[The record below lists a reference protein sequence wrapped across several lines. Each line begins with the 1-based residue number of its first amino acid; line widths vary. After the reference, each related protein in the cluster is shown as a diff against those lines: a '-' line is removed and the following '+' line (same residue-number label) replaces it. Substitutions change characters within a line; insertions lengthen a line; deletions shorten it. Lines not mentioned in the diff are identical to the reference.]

1 MGHVTQ
7 GGVRLLLLAVLLWSL
22 STAPSPTAASPT
34 AASPTAGVRS
44 PTTMAVTLVL
54 ASRDEKGALAA
65 GAAAANPRSPTYR
78 RYYSPAAWIRRFGPN
93 PSAVRPLIKWLNAS
107 GLQVTPWRGGIVLRV
122 TGSSRRVL
130 AVIGKSGDRI
140 TSLPSRFRQVVRA
153 ILGLAGPGPGAPVW
167 RSTASVIP
175 AASTGYTVRQVTD
188 AYDFAPLY
196 AAGIHGEHIRVAL
209 VELAPYSSAD
219 VVTYAHRLGHGLDL
233 HDHQVDAGNARALAN
248 VEATVD
254 IELLSAAAPAASLDV
269 WNAPSD
275 SDGQGL
281 IDAYSAVASDP
292 TVNVLGLTW
301 VTCEPTAAGIPGFL
315 AAEHLLFAQLAAQGT
330 TIVSA
335 AGDEGAYGCADP
347 DQPANA
353 VANTQPAVSVPA
365 SDPYV
370 LAVGATDL
378 TLRMSGSAARVAGE
392 SAWSC
397 PAAKHPAC
405 AATSVHGAASGGGL
419 SRVYTKNTDDLSW
432 QVGTGVH
439 SRISTGGRQVPDVA
453 ASGSSGLGDGH
464 GYAIFYRHAWTLGGG
479 TSAAM
484 PIWAA
489 LAALADQYAMLH
501 GGSPLG
507 WVNPLVYHLA
517 GSPKPYPPFHDV
529 TKGNNFLYAAGPGWD
544 YASGW
549 GSPDAWNFVR
559 DTAALSAGH
568 S

>member
-1 MGHVTQ
+1 M
-7 GGVRLLLLAVLLWSL
+7 AVLLWTL
-22 STAPSPTAASPT
+22 SAAPSSTAASPT
-34 AASPTAGVRS
+34 EGMWPR
-44 PTTMAVTLVL
+44 TTLAVTLVL
-54 ASRDEKGALAA
+54 ASRDEEGALAA
-65 GAAAANPRSPTYR
+65 GAAVANPRSPAYR

-93 PSAVRPLIKWLNAS
+93 PSAVRPLIRWLNAS
-107 GLQVTPWRGGIVLRV
+107 GLQVNPWRGGIVLRV
-122 TGSSRRVL
+122 TGASGRML
-130 AVIGKSGDRI
+130 AAFGEGDRV
-140 TSLPSRFRQVVRA
+140 TSLPSRFRRVVRA
-153 ILGLAGPGPGAPVW
+153 ILGLVGPGPSLPAW
-167 RSTASVIP
+167 RGTASVIP
-175 AASTGYTVRQVTD
+175 ASTGYTIRQVTD
-188 AYDFAPLY
+188 AYDFTPLY

-209 VELAPYSSAD
+209 VELAPYNTSD
-219 VVTYAHRLGHGLDL
+219 VVAFAHRMGHGLNV
-233 HDHQVDAGNARALAN
+233 HDHQVDAGNAHARAN

-254 IELLSAAAPAASLDV
+254 IELLSASAPAAAIDV
-269 WNAPSD
+269 WDAPSD

-335 AGDEGAYGCADP
+335 TGDEGAYGCADP

-378 TLRMSGSAARVAGE
+378 TLKMSGPAGRVAGE

-397 PAAKHPAC
+397 PAAKHPEC
-405 AATSVHGAASGGGL
+405 AATSVHGAASGGGI
-419 SRVYTKNTDDLSW
+419 SRVYTKDTDDLSW
-432 QVGTGVH
+432 QMGAGVH
-439 SRISTGGRQVPDVA
+439 SRVSTGGRQVPDVA

-489 LAALADQYAMLH
+489 LVVLSDQYAMLH

-559 DTAALSAGH
+559 DAAALAAAH
-568 S
+568 P